1 MTAPTEQHTASASTR
16 RGRGRSAATARAGNG
31 HGPLP
36 LAWNKRRRE
45 RSDRRRLFH
54 ARWAWLG
61 RRRRRRAAAA
71 KRRTGFGALLAVWLV
86 ALACAGCDTAEDYA
100 WNLPAGYPLPTVPE
114 RNPMT
119 AAKVELGRYLFYDV
133 RLSGNG
139 KQACAS
145 CHRPQYAFAE
155 PRARAVGS
163 TGESHRRNA
172 LALVNVAYHST
183 LMWAHPE
190 LRDIERQLLIPMFGD
205 SPVELGIAGR
215 EAEVLARFREDAT
228 YQGLFAAAFRG
239 ARVLEFTHVVDALA
253 GFVRSLVSFESP
265 FDAYAYGG
273 RDDALSL
280 AAVRGLNHFFSER
293 FECHHCHGGFNF
305 TQSSTHESVA
315 LLDDPFHNTGLYNVG
330 GQNLYPAAD
339 QGLYDLT
346 GNPSDSGKFRAPTL
360 RNIAA
365 TAPYMHD
372 GSLPDLRAV
381 LDFYAAGGR
390 QIDAGDN
397 AGDGRT
403 NARKHT
409 FVQGFEMSAEERAEL
424 LAFLLALTDRSF
436 LTRGAHQDPV
446 VDGIAP
452 AANFV
457 QFGSSPGN
465 L

>member
-1 MTAPTEQHTASASTR
+1 MTAPTERHAAPAGTHHGGGRPAS
-16 RGRGRSAATARAGNG
+16 TARAGNG
-31 HGPLP
+31 RGPLP

-54 ARWAWLG
+54 ARSAWLG

-86 ALACAGCDTAEDYA
+86 ALACAGCDSPEDYA

-114 RNPMT
+114 GNPMT
-119 AAKVELGRYLFYDV
+119 AAKVELGRYLFYDI

-145 CHRPQYAFAE
+145 CHRPQHAFAE

-163 TGESHRRNA
+163 SGETHRRNS
-172 LALVNVAYHST
+172 LALVNVAYHRT

-205 SPVELGIAGR
+205 DPVELGIAGH
-215 EAEVLARFREDAT
+215 EEQVLSRFREDAT
-228 YQGLFAAAFRG
+228 YRTLFAAAFAG
-239 ARVLEFTHVVDALA
+239 APILEFTHVVDALA
-253 GFVRSLVSFESP
+253 CFVRSLVSFESP

-273 RDDALSL
+273 RDDALSPL
-280 AAVRGLNHFFSER
+280 AVRGLNHFFSER

-346 GNPSDSGKFRAPTL
+346 GDPSDSGKFRAPTL
-360 RNIAA
+360 RNVAA

-372 GSLPDLRAV
+372 GSLPDLGAV
-381 LDFYAAGGR
+381 VDFYAAGGR
-390 QIDAGDN
+390 RIDGGEN
-397 AGDGRT
+397 AGDGRA
-403 NARKHT
+403 NARKNT
-409 FVQGFEMSAEERAEL
+409 FVQGFEVTPEERAEL
-424 LAFLLALTDRSF
+424 LAFLHALTDRSF
-436 LTRGAHQDPV
+436 LTRAAHQSP
-446 VDGIAP
+446 
-452 AANFV
+452 FV
-457 QFGSSPGN
+457 AGERP
-465 L
+465 